1 MAFAHEIQAKV
12 QTCPVFEVTNP
23 VLYFHTEPYFEESF
37 QEQNL
42 TYYPETDY
50 TLTDLNDVQNQQ
62 NVSSQGIFDLDFFAC
77 TFRHGSRKGGTSTKH
92 DK

>member
-1 MAFAHEIQAKV
+1 MAFANEIQAKV
-12 QTCPVFEVTNP
+12 HTFRVSEAWKP
-23 VLYFHTEPYFEESF
+23 VLYLDKEPYFEESF

-62 NVSSQGIFDLDFFAC
+62 NVSSQGIFNRRFFDC
-77 TFRHGSRKGGTSTKH
+77 SF
-92 DK
+92 